1 MAVSKS
7 LVYKVARFNDESN
20 TRSLQ
25 QRLEAALK
33 TKMAAANRRQSTD
46 SESHFR
52 LVNYHGPYKGLRVGE
67 MFDYT
72 AGAKQPTAKIDAK
85 AEELAL
91 DSVSPADD
99 MSEFL
104 HSIMYFGIRKNSVIL
119 SQSMSLRSLQFEDY
133 INWLLREAG
142 EIKGDDF
149 VALNDQLP
157 ADKAKQIKNTKGVT
171 LISPVDLK
179 PSSVPGKSTVTA
191 SEVKGTKSIS
201 VTPSGNAWDYLKMF
215 LPPEVKLPSKME
227 SNDIIQRRSLE
238 VTVTLSWNR
247 TYKDDPT
254 DFMDNFSNQLR
265 HVESELDYT
274 IHTKSGTVTRDELKL
289 KRPISVPENDKG
301 LLKKEEMWERM
312 YDWLTT
318 LVDDNTIIVDEEK

>member
-1 MAVSKS
+1 MASKS
-7 LVYKVARFNDESN
+7 LVYKVAKFNDETD

-25 QRLEAALK
+25 LRLESALK
-33 TKMAAANRRQSTD
+33 KKQAAAKRRQSTE

-52 LVNYHGPYKGLRVGE
+52 LVNYNGPYKGMRVGE

-72 AGAKQPTAKIDAK
+72 AGATQPTARMDAK
-85 AEELAL
+85 AEEWAL
-91 DSVSPADD
+91 DSVSPADKL
-99 MSEFL
+99 SEFL

-133 INWLLREAG
+133 INWLLRETG
-142 EIKGDDF
+142 ELKGDDF
-149 VALNDQLP
+149 VALNDQPP

-171 LISPVDLK
+171 FVAPVDLK
-179 PSSVPGKSTVTA
+179 PSEAPSRSNTA
-191 SEVKGTKSIS
+191 SSEVTGTKSIS
-201 VTPSGNAWDYLKMF
+201 ITPSGNMWESLQAF
-215 LPPEVKLPSKME
+215 LPPEVKLPSKMK
-227 SNDIIQRRSLE
+227 SNDIIQKRSLE

-247 TYKDDPT
+247 TYQNDPT
-254 DFMDNFSNQLR
+254 DFMDSFSNQLR

-289 KRPISVPENDKG
+289 RRVVSVPENDKG

-312 YDWLTT
+312 YDWLAT
-318 LVDDNTIIVDEEK
+318 LVSDNTITVDEEK